1 MVVVSS
7 VRDNL
12 ENVDTREPFFTT
24 NKNSGRQD
32 IQKKLE
38 TIRIESPT
46 ADAPV
51 AGELATRGERRKRL
65 RDGKQS
71 LWMVA
76 RIITSHVRR
85 NT

>member
-1 MVVVSS
+1 MVVSS

-12 ENVDTREPFFTT
+12 ENVDTREPSSQQIRIAVDKTF
-24 NKNSGRQD
+24 
-32 IQKKLE
+32 KKTE

-51 AGELATRGERRKRL
+51 AGELATRDERRKRL

-85 NT
+85 NA